1 VPDALK
7 IPYAARAR
15 NKTKTKW
22 IEIKIDHM
30 TAAEAL
36 YWDRTIQLDIVAEAL
51 KARSEGKPVPRAD
64 RYWSWTGLRILF
76 PLAQS
81 LRKRRCRALSI
92 LVENASGQGVP
103 AGMLLLI
110 EAYPWPFPLGA
121 ASPQS
126 TFLWFLASAPTD
138 SLKKLGV
145 VDPPSLGRILID
157 TALVTSMGLGHE
169 GQMWLHAAPSGGEKL
184 LGFYVDMCRLRKM
197 QVGTALP
204 SGAASDGRHC
214 LAASV
219 LAKRLIAELNL
230 TR

>member
-1 VPDALK
+1 VADALK
-7 IPYAARAR
+7 IPYATRAM

-22 IEIKIDHM
+22 VEIKIDHM

-51 KARSEGKPVPRAD
+51 KAKSEGKPAPRAD
-64 RYWSWTGLRILF
+64 RFWSWTGLRILF
-76 PLAQS
+76 PLAQN
-81 LRKRRCRALSI
+81 LRRRRCRALSI
-92 LVENASGQGVP
+92 LVQSAGGQGVP

-121 ASPQS
+121 ASSAS

-138 SLKKLGV
+138 SLKRLGV

-169 GQMWLHAAPSGGEKL
+169 GQMWLHAAPSGGDKL
-184 LGFYVDMCRLRKM
+184 LSFYVDVCKLRKIEKA
-197 QVGTALP
+197 TALP
-204 SGAASDGRHC
+204 NRATSDGRHC
-214 LAASV
+214 TAASV
-219 LAKRLIAELNL
+219 LAKRLVAELNL

>member
-1 VPDALK
+1 VPDATT
-7 IPYAARAR
+7 IAYATRAM

-30 TAAEAL
+30 TAADAL
-36 YWDRTIQLDIVAEAL
+36 YWDRTIQLDILTEAR
-51 KARSEGKPVPRAD
+51 KAKIEGKPVPRAD
-64 RYWSWTGLRILF
+64 RFWSWTGLRILF

-81 LRKRRCRALSI
+81 FRKRRCRALSI

-103 AGMLLLI
+103 AGMVLLI

-121 ASPQS
+121 ASPRS

-138 SLKKLGV
+138 SLRKLGV
-145 VDPPSLGRILID
+145 ADPPSLGRILID

-169 GQMWLHAAPSGGEKL
+169 GQMWLHAAPGGGEKL
-184 LGFYVDMCRLRKM
+184 LNFYVDMCKLRKM
-197 QVGTALP
+197 ERGTALP
-204 SGAASDGRHC
+204 GGRESDGRHC

-219 LAKRLIAELNL
+219 LAKKLIAELNL